1 MTPSRDALA
10 ALVLLVVC
18 GGGFVLALY
27 ALTAPA
33 DRDGLLTTLV
43 PVLAGVVAGV
53 PAFLAWLGGQ
63 RMTAQSRET
72 SEAVARVEQQTNG
85 ALTARINAANDL
97 LREQLLAE
105 LLPTQRGAE
114 LAAAA
119 ERALAVAE
127 QSHTIAAGGPAT
139 LDAGPV

>member
-1 MTPSRDALA
+1 MAQPSRA
-10 ALVLLVVC
+10 ALTALVALVGL
-18 GGGFVLALY
+18 GGLFVVALY
-27 ALTAPA
+27 ALTPQA
-33 DRDGLLTTLV
+33 DRDELLTMLV
-43 PVLAGVVAGV
+43 PALAGVLAGV

-63 RMTAQSRET
+63 RLNAQHKET

-85 ALTARINAANDL
+85 NLTARINAANDL

-119 ERALAVAE
+119 ERALAAE
-127 QSHTIAAGGPAT
+127 QASHSVTTGE
-139 LDAGPV
+139 V